1 MSVVYVKNRS
11 VSNDVN
17 KSVSDVPVVNNFVVM
32 YQLCLLMQKRKKN
45 LVLQGLD

>member
-32 YQLCLLMQKRKKN
+32 YQLCLLMQKRKKAR
-45 LVLQGLD
+45 VLP